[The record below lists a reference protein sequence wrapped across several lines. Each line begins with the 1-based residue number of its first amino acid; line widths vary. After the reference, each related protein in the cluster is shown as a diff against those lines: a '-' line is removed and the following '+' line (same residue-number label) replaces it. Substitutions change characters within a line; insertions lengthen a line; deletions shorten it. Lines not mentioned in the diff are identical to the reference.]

1 MQEVI
6 VHLIT
11 DRVSITI
18 RRVDVICDESKSLFC
33 QDGFARTGRDVIIRI
48 DRILQVRCKNGIDI
62 VAAIFDIVGTN
73 LAIDI
78 NQSLRR
84 TIDSYRGFTI
94 IIAIGQAS
102 DSYSILESILD
113 TLHVAINL
121 LETICRD
128 GQICFVDFKVTL
140 CLDDFV
146 VDACTILE
154 ADIFH
159 VDSIFI
165 RIWISVCCR
174 TTDLMLSIAATGFD
188 GKGIGALVELIII
201 GKCLAR
207 CTFLRAGERC
217 SEFPVVDGCVAVGL
231 AAAAV
236 DVDLASENFDCA
248 AILCGCTGVAARC
261 AFSCQFI
268 VVRSGFDVVNSIII
282 VCSCF
287 IAARTR
293 CGLGPASTR
302 ERALASV
309 VITYRTFRKGS
320 FILSFIDIV
329 FFVILSNER
338 CFSGGR
344 DIVTRQFFAVVFAVD
359 FRHVVGGDIDGR
371 LYLEDVL
378 VLIVSCQVRI
388 ARCAPLCIC
397 AAVEVRAERVAVW
410 RCGVDFPVAA
420 FASRDGFLCRSQVLE
435 GTIRAACVDDN
446 GIVIRRLSNQCTII
460 MGVVQYDCAALTR
473 RGQVDVFMSRDTIDI
488 DVARSLDIDAV
499 IDGGNAVAYS
509 DVCSM
514 NRNTFIRTNLTSVR
528 SASSRSSATNGHVT
542 SRIDCEVFQAH

>member
-1 MQEVI
+1 MQVR
-6 VHLIT
+6 L
-11 DRVSITI
+11 I
-18 RRVDVICDESKSLFC
+18 RRDVVVLQRID
-33 QDGFARTGRDVIIRI
+33 ARRDVIVTNVVRLRIAEVTLRRIRQVHDRRIVAIRQALDIRRERLVDRAVRRRLVFRI
-48 DRILQVRCKNGIDI
+48 DGKR
-62 VAAIFDIVGTN
+62 
-73 LAIDI
+73 
-78 NQSLRR
+78 
-84 TIDSYRGFTI
+84 
-94 IIAIGQAS
+94 
-102 DSYSILESILD
+102 
-113 TLHVAINL
+113 
-121 LETICRD
+121 
-128 GQICFVDFKVTL
+128 CFVDFKVTL

-165 RIWISVCCR
+165 RIWVSICCR
-174 TTDLMLSIAATGFD
+174 TTGLILSIAAAGFD
-188 GKGIGALVELIII
+188 GKVIGALVELIII
-201 GKCLAR
+201 GKCLAC
-207 CTFLRAGERC
+207 CTFLRAGECC
-217 SEFPVVDGCVAVGL
+217 SEFPVVDGRVAIGL

-236 DVDLASENFDCA
+236 DVDLASENLDGA
-248 AILCGCTGVAARC
+248 AVFCGCIGVAARC
-261 AFSCQFI
+261 AFSCQ
-268 VVRSGFDVVNSIII
+268 VVAFRIGFDVVNRI
-282 VCSCF
+282 VRRLTGRCF
-287 IAARTR
+287 IATCTR

-344 DIVTRQFFAVVFAVD
+344 DIVTRQFFAVVFTVD

-397 AAVEVRAERVAVW
+397 AAVEVRAERVAIW

-435 GTIRAACVDDN
+435 GIIRAACVDDN

-460 MGVVQYDCAALTR
+460 MGVIQYDCAAPTR
-473 RGQVDVFMSRDTIDI
+473 RRQVDLFMSRDTIDI

>member
-1 MQEVI
+1 MVRLRSAFDQC
-6 VHLIT
+6 
-11 DRVSITI
+11 I
-18 RRVDVICDESKSLFC
+18 RRAVDS
-33 QDGFARTGRDVIIRI
+33 
-48 DRILQVRCKNGIDI
+48 
-62 VAAIFDIVGTN
+62 
-73 LAIDI
+73 
-78 NQSLRR
+78 RR
-84 TIDSYRGFTI
+84 ERRL
-94 IIAIGQAS
+94 IAIGQARERT
-102 DSYSILESILD
+102 SILEPCLD
-113 TLHVAINL
+113 GSDITIRCREAIRMDCQISL
-121 LETICRD
+121 ID
-128 GQICFVDFKVTL
+128 GQITL
-140 CLDDFV
+140 RFDDLV
-146 VDACTILE
+146 VNACITHE

-165 RIWISVCCR
+165 QIRISVCCR
-174 TTDLMLSIAATGFD
+174 TTGLILSIAAAGFD
-188 GKGIGALVELIII
+188 GKDIGAIVERVIIFFDK
-201 GKCLAR
+201 GLTRCAFLLAS
-207 CTFLRAGERC
+207 ERC

-236 DVDLASENFDCA
+236 DVDLASENLDCA